1 MRNNESDIYGE
12 ARRRVREKA
21 KFYKHLYF
29 FLIFNGILFVMAL
42 FRGRP
47 FMPLT
52 IALFWGIGVVF
63 HYLKV
68 FGLPGSGILSK
79 EWEDRELHKEIN
91 RLKGNKPESNTADSL
106 DEKMELKE
114 LRKNY
119 DETDLV

>member
-1 MRNNESDIYGE
+1 MKKNEPDIYSE
-12 ARRRVREKA
+12 ARRRVSEKA

-29 FLIFNGILFVMAL
+29 FLIFNGILFIMAL

-47 FMPLT
+47 FMPMT
-52 IALFWGIGVVF
+52 VALFWGIGVVF

-79 EWEDRELHKEIN
+79 EWEDREIHKEIN
-91 RLKGNKPESNTADSL
+91 RMKGDKNELKTED
-106 DEKMELKE
+106 KMELKE

-119 DETDLV
+119 DDSDLV

>member
-1 MRNNESDIYGE
+1 MKKNEPDIYQE
-12 ARRRVREKA
+12 ARRRVAEKA

-29 FLIFNGILFVMAL
+29 YLIFNGIFFIMAL

-52 IALFWGIGVVF
+52 VAIFWGIGVMF

-68 FGLPGSGILSK
+68 FGIPGSGILSK
-79 EWEDRELHKEIN
+79 EWEDREINKEIH
-91 RLKGNKPESNTADSL
+91 RMKGESKDLSP

-119 DETDLV
+119 DDSDLV

>member
-1 MRNNESDIYGE
+1 MKNREPDIYSE
-12 ARRRVREKA
+12 ARRRVKEKA

-29 FLIFNGILFVMAL
+29 FLIFNGIFFLMAL

-52 IALFWGIGVVF
+52 VALFWGIGLAF

-68 FGLPGSGILSK
+68 FGIPGSGVLSQD
-79 EWEDRELHKEIN
+79 WEDRELQKEIK
-91 RLKGNKPESNTADSL
+91 RMKGEKPEPKTEEPL
-106 DEKMELKE
+106 ELKE

-119 DETDLV
+119 DDSDLV